1 MGFSSSLQGA
11 NDVILS
17 RQDAEIRLVENIRR
31 CMAIRIKA
39 DREYAIHLN
48 AFLVQATPFIKGSD
62 QGAFLGSL
70 TYNAWSAFVS
80 ETEKLVRHIKENAD
94 YLATSTIDKVNVL
107 VNEKKTNRKYHADEH
122 GRILSELQRLQESVE
137 KTRSEYEKGLESY
150 QIIKNKYNDLLV
162 VKGKSSS
169 KRLDEIK
176 DKFLKTTKK
185 LQSTHN
191 EYVLLLSEAS
201 EFERDMRTI
210 LLPGLL
216 DHQQSIQEGFVEKM
230 KIILTDLQRFTN
242 NTNKKMLG
250 NAIIE
255 KAIGSIKSSDEYV
268 KFIESN
274 KTTPL
279 PATHFKFD
287 ENILGQIEDIPDLK
301 SNGVCLNEYTI
312 DYLKTRLRENEIK
325 LVDLRTNLKDR
336 QTQIIQLEAEINVLQ
351 SKTDYMSRN
360 KVFSLKKK
368 CDILK
373 KEIQEILCI
382 EQKLSRQNEIISSP
396 LLEMESVHSSF
407 DSCSKSNVSVN
418 NITQPNCTSFLE
430 SSNDSKKMINMF
442 MKSFAPKKST
452 FVTNENNS
460 ASKEDILST
469 SSQNT
474 HFSFVN
480 PTFPEVSQLAST
492 STPILINEPPV
503 ISLTSSIMTN
513 VIGRP
518 LEEELW
524 FHGVLPRGEV
534 VRLLQC
540 DGDFLVRETVRNDEK
555 QIVLS
560 VMWSSPKHFIVQ
572 TSPEGLFR
580 FEGPP
585 YETVQELIIHQFHSG
600 TSVTS
605 RSGAILKT
613 PVLREDW
620 ELNND
625 DVELLEK
632 IGRGN
637 FGDVYR
643 AQLSRGKNMSVAVKT
658 CKITLPE
665 EQKKK
670 FLQEGRI
677 LKQYDHPNIVK
688 FIGICVQKQPIMIVM
703 ELVPGGSLL
712 NFLREKGS
720 NLATKSL
727 IGMCL
732 DAAAGMKYLE
742 SKNCIH
748 RDLAAR
754 NCLVGENNSVKISDF
769 GMSREEEEYTVSD
782 GLKQI
787 PIKWTAPEALNYG
800 KYTSLCD
807 VWSFGVLCW
816 EVFSKGGTPYQGMT
830 NTRAR
835 EKLDSGYRLPNP
847 ENSPEEIYQLMLS
860 CWKYNPEERPHFPEI
875 HAGIDLLY
883 SRYGKTY
890 SLVKKLRGIKEEV
903 LTKLDNIS
911 CPEILLNNKLIME
924 VMKK

>member
-70 TYNAWSAFVS
+70 TYNAWSAF
-80 ETEKLVRHIKENAD
+80 
-94 YLATSTIDKVNVL
+94 
-107 VNEKKTNRKYHADEH
+107 EKKTNRKYHADEH

-242 NTNKKMLG
+242 NTNKKCSEMQYR
-250 NAIIE
+250 IE

-382 EQKLSRQNEIISSP
+382 EQ
-396 LLEMESVHSSF
+396 
-407 DSCSKSNVSVN
+407 
-418 NITQPNCTSFLE
+418 
-430 SSNDSKKMINMF
+430 
-442 MKSFAPKKST
+442 
-452 FVTNENNS
+452 
-460 ASKEDILST
+460 
-469 SSQNT
+469 
-474 HFSFVN
+474 
-480 PTFPEVSQLAST
+480 
-492 STPILINEPPV
+492 
-503 ISLTSSIMTN
+503 
-513 VIGRP
+513 
-518 LEEELW
+518 
-524 FHGVLPRGEV
+524 
-534 VRLLQC
+534 
-540 DGDFLVRETVRNDEK
+540 
-555 QIVLS
+555 
-560 VMWSSPKHFIVQ
+560 
-572 TSPEGLFR
+572 
-580 FEGPP
+580 
-585 YETVQELIIHQFHSG
+585 
-600 TSVTS
+600 
-605 RSGAILKT
+605 
-613 PVLREDW
+613 
-620 ELNND
+620 
-625 DVELLEK
+625 
-632 IGRGN
+632 
-637 FGDVYR
+637 
-643 AQLSRGKNMSVAVKT
+643 
-658 CKITLPE
+658 
-665 EQKKK
+665 
-670 FLQEGRI
+670 
-677 LKQYDHPNIVK
+677 
-688 FIGICVQKQPIMIVM
+688 
-703 ELVPGGSLL
+703 
-712 NFLREKGS
+712 
-720 NLATKSL
+720 
-727 IGMCL
+727 
-732 DAAAGMKYLE
+732 
-742 SKNCIH
+742 
-748 RDLAAR
+748 
-754 NCLVGENNSVKISDF
+754 
-769 GMSREEEEYTVSD
+769 
-782 GLKQI
+782 
-787 PIKWTAPEALNYG
+787 
-800 KYTSLCD
+800 
-807 VWSFGVLCW
+807 
-816 EVFSKGGTPYQGMT
+816 
-830 NTRAR
+830 
-835 EKLDSGYRLPNP
+835 
-847 ENSPEEIYQLMLS
+847 
-860 CWKYNPEERPHFPEI
+860 
-875 HAGIDLLY
+875 
-883 SRYGKTY
+883 
-890 SLVKKLRGIKEEV
+890 
-903 LTKLDNIS
+903 
-911 CPEILLNNKLIME
+911 
-924 VMKK
+924 